1 MIREL
6 KLSELNEVNL
16 LLETFNYKITED
28 TFSNPFFKCLVYF
41 DDVIKGVVVY
51 DFLYDRVEIEYICVD
66 NQYKKLGIGTKLL
79 KEIEKLNIKNITL
92 EVKESNEIA
101 INFYKKNDFK
111 IVAIREKYY
120 GNENGYLMI
129 KELGE

>member
-6 KLSELNEVNL
+6 KLEELNEVNI
-16 LLETFNYKITED
+16 LLESFNYKINED
-28 TFSNPFFKCLVYF
+28 SFNNPFFKCLVFFEY
-41 DDVIKGVVVY
+41 VIKGVVVY
-51 DFLYDRVEIEYICVD
+51 DFLYDRVEIEYICVLD
-66 NQYKKLGIGTKLL
+66 EYKKLGIGTTLL
-79 KEIEKLNIKNITL
+79 KEIEKLSIKNITL

-101 INFYKKNDFK
+101 IEFYKKNGFK
-111 IVAIREKYY
+111 IVATREKYY

>member
-41 DDVIKGVVVY
+41 EDVIKGVVVY